1 MPPEVA
7 EALKKSGHWQE
18 TAGQNVPGQTISGQK
33 VAQ

>member
-1 MPPEVA
+1 VLAKHDENYMPPEVA

-18 TAGQNVPGQTISGQK
+18 TAGRK